1 MQHKVEKMSK
11 HYVNNTR
18 GLRDSYNLIKRD
30 SGKSPSHR
38 IAEKFGKLQS
48 SFRSTL
54 TNFGL
59 PGACLILYF
68 LIHFLYIAEMFWRIP
83 VSFLYPKRSLNFG
96 ELTLLARMQSPS
108 TVFWDVP
115 WNQQE
120 LIVEHLNPF
129 SKTSISKSK
138 SEIVKNKKL
147 ITSAEYFENFPI
159 SNPSGLQPRSFPKI
173 FQFPFHLDYIR
184 GVFRKF
190 FNFHSICEK

>member
-59 PGACLILYF
+59 PGSVQNACLILCF
-68 LIHFLYIAEMFWRIP
+68 LIHFVYIHVAEMFWRIP

-96 ELTLLARMQSPS
+96 ELTLLARSRPS

-120 LIVEHLNPF
+120 LIVED
-129 SKTSISKSK
+129 IVI
-138 SEIVKNKKL
+138 EILKIKVRNIKNKKL
-147 ITSAEYFENFPI
+147 QKSK
-159 SNPSGLQPRSFPKI
+159 KI
-173 FQFPFHLDYIR
+173 
-184 GVFRKF
+184 
-190 FNFHSICEK
+190 